1 MRVAVDIGGTFTDFV
16 GLTKKGNL
24 TAMKKLTTTKNPSRA
39 VSNGIEKIQRKKEPI
54 EVIVHATTLAT
65 NTFLGQEG
73 LRRAQSAMVT
83 TKGFRDVLEIGRQR
97 RSKLYDLSFEKPS
110 PLLPRCLRFE
120 VKERINE
127 EGEMIT
133 PLQGERLEKI
143 SEQMDEIES
152 IAVCFLHSYENP
164 IHEEKAAEIL
174 KKELEDIFITCSHNV
189 CPEYREYER
198 FSTAAVNAVL
208 QPQMWRYLQKISR
221 SIANIALKSPP
232 LYIMNNEGG
241 LLGKKEAVKFPVKL
255 VESGP
260 AAGVIGSNYLAEQL
274 NEEQV
279 ITFDMGG
286 TTAKVGA
293 IVGSPH
299 ITTEYEIGGEVHR
312 GRNIK
317 GSGYPIR
324 LPFIDLVEVSAG
336 GGTKIWVDETNRL
349 RVGPVSAGSE
359 PGPACYGLG
368 GKEPTLTDAS
378 TLLQRLGGKLGGG
391 AVTLDRKLAEKALKE
406 KASLIDRHP
415 IETAYAALR
424 IGNSK
429 MGKAI
434 RIVTVERGFDPREFT
449 LVAFG
454 GMGPMVA
461 PFLAE
466 ELNIQK
472 VVIPPYPGVFSS
484 LGLLL
489 SDFKR
494 TFTTSVLKKLNE
506 LTIRKLK
513 KEKKNLE
520 KRALTWLHKN
530 NFQESRIS
538 FRRIAD
544 MRYPQQSWEIMVPLP
559 REIDSLEEI
568 TARFNEEYRR
578 KYGYTHE
585 GTPEIVN
592 LRVTALGST
601 RKPNITF
608 WKEKTTEPE
617 TSRKV
622 YFGEE
627 WISTPIYSFEA
638 LGVDSKITG
647 PAIFE
652 GISTTVVV
660 PPRWSVQVRPTSL
673 IEKKRE

>member
-1 MRVAVDIGGTFTDFV
+1 MRVAVDIGGTFTDFI

-24 TAMKKLTTTKNPSRA
+24 TAMKKLTTPKNPSRA
-39 VSNGIEKIQRKKEPI
+39 VSNGIEKIQRKKDPI
-54 EVIVHATTLAT
+54 EVVVHATTLAT

-73 LRRAQSAMVT
+73 LKRAKTAMVT
-83 TKGFRDVLEIGRQR
+83 TKGFRDVLAIGRQR

-110 PLLPRCLRFE
+110 PLIPRYLRFE

-127 EGEMIT
+127 NGEVLT
-133 PLQGERLEKI
+133 PLKEESLEQI
-143 SEQMDEIES
+143 SDQLDEIES

-164 IHEEKAAEIL
+164 IHEEQAAELL

-208 QPQMWRYLQKISR
+208 QPQIWRYLQKISR
-221 SIANIALKSPP
+221 SIANIALKAPP

-241 LLGKKEAVKFPVKL
+241 LLGKKEAVETPVKL

-260 AAGVIGSNYLAEQL
+260 AAGVIGANYLAEQL
-274 NEEQV
+274 NEDQV

-312 GRNIK
+312 GRIIK

-336 GGTKIWVDETNRL
+336 GGTKIWRDETNRL
-349 RVGPVSAGSE
+349 RVGPISAGSD

-368 GKEPTLTDAS
+368 GTEPTLTDAS
-378 TLLQRLGGKLGGG
+378 ALLQRLGGNLGGG
-391 AVTLDRKLAEKALKE
+391 AVTLDRKLAEQAIKK
-406 KASLIDRHP
+406 KVSQVDTPP

-424 IGNSK
+424 IGNNK

-449 LVAFG
+449 LIAFG

-472 VVIPPYPGVFSS
+472 IVIPPYPGVYSS
-484 LGLLL
+484 LGLLVC
-489 SDFKR
+489 DFKR
-494 TFTTSVLKKLNE
+494 TFTTSILKKLNE
-506 LTIRKLK
+506 LTMKDLK
-513 KEKKNLE
+513 KEKKGLE
-520 KRALTWLHKN
+520 KKALTWLRKN

-544 MRYPQQSWEIMVPLP
+544 MRYPQQSWEIIVPLP
-559 REIDSLEEI
+559 QELTSLEEI
-568 TARFNEEYRR
+568 TARFNQKYRK
-578 KYGYTHE
+578 KYGYTLDE
-585 GTPEIVN
+585 PPEIVN

-608 WKEKTTEPE
+608 WREKTTAPE
-617 TSRKV
+617 TSRQV
-622 YFGEE
+622 YFKEK
-627 WISTPIYSFEA
+627 WISTPIYRFEA
-638 LGVDSKITG
+638 LGVGSSIPG

-660 PPRWSVQVRPTSL
+660 PPKWSVKVRPASL
-673 IEKKRE
+673 IEKKR